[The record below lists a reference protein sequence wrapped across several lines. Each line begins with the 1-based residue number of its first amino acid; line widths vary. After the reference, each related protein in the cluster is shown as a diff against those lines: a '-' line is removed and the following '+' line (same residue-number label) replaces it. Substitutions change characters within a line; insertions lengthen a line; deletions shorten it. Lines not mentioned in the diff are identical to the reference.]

1 MWTRAVIFDHLG
13 AVIGRRSNP
22 QKGQTCI
29 RGSFLS
35 PFAQKC
41 TNYVKP
47 KALNLAQPSLDKRFG
62 NSIAQSLF

>member
-22 QKGQTCI
+22 QKGQTCR
-29 RGSFLS
+29 RGSYLS
-35 PFAQKC
+35 PSAKKC
-41 TNYVKP
+41 INSVKP

-62 NSIAQSLF
+62 NSKAQN